1 MKTNFCSRPVY
12 LQTESHIKAHFMICY
27 TALLLYRLMEAKLD
41 DYCKTLKDSTIHLT
55 TDNIIET
62 LQHME
67 VANVQDMYYLST
79 YTGSQTLNALEAVFD
94 LSLDRKYYQ
103 PSELN
108 KKLKKIL

>member
-1 MKTNFCSRPVY
+1 
-12 LQTESHIKAHFMICY
+12 
-27 TALLLYRLMEAKLD
+27 
-41 DYCKTLKDSTIHLT
+41 
-55 TDNIIET
+55 
-62 LQHME
+62 

-108 KKLKKIL
+108 KR